1 MLHRVITLSV
11 RYPLLV
17 FALVGVA
24 AGAGWWSARQ
34 LPLDA
39 LPELGD
45 TQVIVLSR
53 WDRSPD
59 IVEDQVT
66 YPIVTSLLGAPYVK
80 AVRGVSD
87 FGYSSVQV
95 VFEDGTDMY
104 WARSRTLEYLSSVGP
119 TLPDGVSPQLGPDA
133 TGVGWI
139 YQYVLVD
146 ETGSRSLADLRS
158 VQDWYLRYHLRS
170 VPGVAEVAAVG
181 GFSRQYQISV
191 DPQKLQV
198 YGIPLS
204 RVVEAVRSSNSEVG
218 GRLIE
223 VGGAEYMVRGRGYAT
238 SLADFENI
246 FLAQT
251 RDGTPVRVRDVA
263 RVAIGPDLRRGVA
276 DLDGTGDVV
285 SGIVVMRQG
294 HNALDVI
301 ERVKARLDEIA
312 PGLPAGVKVV
322 GVYDRSDLIR
332 RAIGTLTS
340 TLIEIVAIVS
350 LVILLLL
357 WHVPSAVIPIV
368 TIPVSVLVAFG
379 LFRVMGVSANIMSLS
394 GIAIA
399 VGILVDAAIVVV
411 EQAHKKLE
419 AWERDGRRGPPE
431 PIVMAAVKEV
441 APVSFFAL
449 LVVAVSFLPVF
460 MLEGQDGRL
469 FMPLAG
475 AAVLAILVAALLTVT
490 LDPALRLL
498 LLRVRPVSFRP
509 RPIAVLVNAIFVGRI
524 HQESTHPVSRI
535 LVRAYEPIVRWSLR
549 WKWGVITAAALLVLA
564 TIPLFLTL
572 GGEFMPPLDEGSLL
586 FMPSTMPG
594 IAVGEAQRLL
604 SESDRIIKAFPEVER
619 VLGKAG
625 RAETATDLAP
635 LSMFETVIVLKP
647 ASAWRKVDTWY
658 SAWAPPWLVPLL
670 RPFTPDRITREQL
683 VAELDRAL
691 RVPGLSNA
699 WTMPIR
705 ARIDMLTT
713 GLRTP
718 LGMKVTGPDLATLE
732 SLAAEAATALREV
745 PGTRGVFAERVGGG
759 FFLDIEWDRE
769 RLALYGLSIEDVQVL
784 VQNAIGGENITTAV
798 NGRERYP
805 VSVRYTRDARDTVG
819 ALEEVLVP
827 VAGERPVRLSDVAAI
842 KATTGPAM
850 LRTENGL
857 LTGYV
862 YVDLEG
868 RDAGSYIRDATAALD
883 RRMRVPVGYSLI
895 WSGQYEAMARVR
907 GRLRAVIPL
916 TLLVVVMLLY
926 VSTRSLGRTAIVC
939 LAVPFSA
946 VGAVWLLYLLDYNV
960 SVAVWVGLLALIGV
974 DAETGLFMLLYLDLA
989 YEKARREGRLGTVA
1003 ALHDVILEGAATR
1016 IRPKF
1021 MTVATTMAGLV
1032 PIMWATGPGADV
1044 MKRVAAPMIG
1054 GLLTSFLLEL
1064 LVYPAVYHVWRWE
1077 LTDNQQ

>member
-1 MLHRVITLSV
+1 MLHRLIALSV
-11 RYPLLV
+11 RYPLVV

-24 AGAGWWSARQ
+24 AATGWWSVRQ

-39 LPELGD
+39 LPDLGD

-66 YPIVTSLLGAPYVK
+66 YPIVTALLGAPQVK

-95 VFEDGTDMY
+95 VFEDDTDMY

-119 TLPDGVSPQLGPDA
+119 TLPAGVTPQLGPDA
-133 TGVGWI
+133 TGLGWI

-146 ETGSRSLADLRS
+146 DTGTRSLADLRS

-170 VPGVAEVAAVG
+170 VPGVAEVASVG

-218 GRLIE
+218 GRVIE

-238 SLADFENI
+238 SLADFENV

-263 RVAIGPDLRRGVA
+263 HVAIGPDLRRGVT
-276 DLDGTGDVV
+276 DLDGNGDVV
-285 SGIVVMRQG
+285 SGIIVMREG

-301 ERVKARLDEIA
+301 ERVKARLDQIG
-312 PGLPAGVKVV
+312 PGLPPGVRVV

-332 RAIGTLTS
+332 RAIATLTS
-340 TLIEIVAIVS
+340 TLIEIVVTVS
-350 LVILLLL
+350 LVILLFL
-357 WHVPSAVIPIV
+357 WHVPSALIPIL
-368 TIPVSVLVAFG
+368 TIPLSVLIAFA
-379 LFRVMGVSANIMSLS
+379 LFHVMGVSANIMSLS

-419 AWERDGRRGPPE
+419 AWERGGRQGPSE
-431 PIVMAAVKEV
+431 PVVIAAVKEV

-449 LVVAVSFLPVF
+449 LVVAVSFAPVF
-460 MLEGQDGRL
+460 LLEAQDGRL
-469 FMPLAG
+469 FRPLAG
-475 AAVLAILVAALLTVT
+475 ATVLSILIAAVLALT

-498 LLRVRPVSFRP
+498 LARARPVSFRP
-509 RPIAVLVNAIFVGRI
+509 RRMAALVNAILVGRI
-524 HQESTHPVSRI
+524 HQESTHPISRI
-535 LVRAYEPIVRWSLR
+535 LVRAYEPVVRWSLR
-549 WKWGVITAAALLVLA
+549 WKWAVICVAVLLVLV
-564 TIPLFLTL
+564 TVPVFLTL
-572 GGEFMPPLDEGSLL
+572 GGEFMPPLDEGTLL

-604 SESDRIIKAFPEVER
+604 GESDRIIKAFPEVER

-647 ASAWRKVDTWY
+647 TSEWRKVDTWY
-658 SAWAPPWLVPLL
+658 SASAPSWLVPLL
-670 RPFTPDRITREQL
+670 RRFTPDHVSREDL
-683 VAELDRAL
+683 VAEIDRAL
-691 RVPGLSNA
+691 RIPGLSNA

-718 LGMKVTGPDLATLE
+718 VGMKVTGPDLTTVE
-732 SLAAEAATALREV
+732 SLAAEAATALRDV
-745 PGTRGVFAERVGGG
+745 PGTRGVFAERAGGG
-759 FFLDIEWDRE
+759 YFLDIEWDRE
-769 RLALYGLSIEDVQVL
+769 RLARYGLSIGEVQVL
-784 VQNAIGGENITTAV
+784 VQNAMGGENITTAV
-798 NGRERYP
+798 EGRARYP

-819 ALEEVLVP
+819 ALEQVLVP
-827 VAGERPVRLSDVAAI
+827 VGGERHVRLTDLAAI

-850 LRTENGL
+850 LRTENGM

-862 YVDLEG
+862 YVDLEA
-868 RDAGSYIRDATAALD
+868 RDVESYIRDATAALD
-883 RRMRVPVGYSLI
+883 RRVRVPAGYSLM
-895 WSGQYEAMARVR
+895 WSGQHEAMARVR
-907 GRLRAVIPL
+907 ARLRIVVPL
-916 TLLVVVMLLY
+916 ALLVIVALLSM
-926 VSTRSLGRTAIVC
+926 STRSFAKTAIVC

-946 VGAVWLLYLLDYNV
+946 VGAVWLLFVLDYNV
-960 SVAVWVGLLALIGV
+960 SVAVWVGLLALVGV
-974 DAETGLFMLLYLDLA
+974 DLETGLFMLLYLDLA
-989 YEKARREGRLGTVA
+989 YEKAQREGRLGTLA
-1003 ALHDVILEGAATR
+1003 ALHDVIVEGAATR

-1021 MTVATTMAGLV
+1021 MTVATTMSGLV
-1032 PIMWATGPGADV
+1032 PIMWATGAGADV
-1044 MKRVAAPMIG
+1044 MKRIAAPLIG

-1064 LVYPAVYHVWRWE
+1064 LVYPAIYHVWRWE
-1077 LTDNQQ
+1077 LDGGRQ